1 MFHTFATCS
10 ELPSNSRAVVAGEA
24 ELPGR
29 VQLHGREPA
38 GRHILEEAH
47 IRTADGNCSQ
57 GNKMDLT
64 HSQLF
69 QNYGPQSLQKNF

>member
-1 MFHTFATCS
+1 M
-10 ELPSNSRAVVAGEA
+10 VAGEA
-24 ELPGR
+24 ELAGR
-29 VQLHGREPA
+29 VQLQGREPA

-64 HSQLF
+64 HYSKITVLNPSKKIF
-69 QNYGPQSLQKNF
+69 S